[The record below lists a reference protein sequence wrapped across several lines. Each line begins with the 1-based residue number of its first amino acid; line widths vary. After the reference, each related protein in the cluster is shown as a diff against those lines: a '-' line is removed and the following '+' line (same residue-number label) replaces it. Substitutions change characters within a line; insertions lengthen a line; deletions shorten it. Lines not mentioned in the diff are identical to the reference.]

1 MYNKN
6 PFSKIRSDMSNL
18 VEASGK
24 VLSIVKEASNETPT
38 INHLEL
44 SEEPNLSE
52 MTMKERTAFHMAA
65 AAAAKAGKP
74 HFEFGGKKFK
84 STMAKDVAHKMT
96 EEPVET
102 MKQVKMVNQEESHD
116 TPPFDPDKPR
126 EKRPDEPTTAKG
138 LARQAMRQKI
148 EKIKQDA
155 KDERK
160 RLRKSLKEP
169 MRKVEEESINE
180 ISKQTMKS
188 YVKKALDT
196 NNPKSISNLASRGGY
211 ELGKDDEGEG
221 DRGEKYDRKAYLR
234 SKGVQHAVNKI
245 ANEERHMTPGEMKKR
260 ERIAKSM
267 KPVSDWEKRYP
278 GRGKEVMYATATKQ
292 AMKEEIEVKEKS
304 HASKIKEMVK
314 TKAKAMKET
323 KGGKTMTGQTKD
335 QIETNPVHK
344 DGIMSGANVKSG
356 A

>member
-6 PFSKIRSDMSNL
+6 PFSKIRSDMPNL

-116 TPPFDPDKPR
+116 TPPVDPDKPR

-138 LARQAMRQKI
+138 LAKSAMRQQI
-148 EKIKQDA
+148 DKIKQDA
-155 KDERK
+155 KDEKK
-160 RLRKSLKEP
+160 RLRKSL
-169 MRKVEEESINE
+169 REEEPE
-180 ISKQTMKS
+180 QVT
-188 YVKKALDT
+188 
-196 NNPKSISNLASRGGY
+196 
-211 ELGKDDEGEG
+211 
-221 DRGEKYDRKAYLR
+221 
-234 SKGVQHAVNKI
+234 
-245 ANEERHMTPGEMKKR
+245 EREMTPDEMKKR
-260 ERIAKSM
+260 EKIVKSM
-267 KPVSDWEKRYP
+267 KPASDWEKRYP